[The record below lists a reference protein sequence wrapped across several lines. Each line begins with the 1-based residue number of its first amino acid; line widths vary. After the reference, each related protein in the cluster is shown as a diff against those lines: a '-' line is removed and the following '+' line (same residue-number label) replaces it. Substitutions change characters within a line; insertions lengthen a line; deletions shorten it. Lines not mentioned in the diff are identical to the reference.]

1 MLYQSLLPIQGNSAI
16 PVIAT
21 YRGIVLYPSLLP
33 IQGNSA
39 IPVIATY
46 TGVYVAATNQ
56 EMARDK
62 LQIGDQILQVDGH
75 KIGMII

>member
-1 MLYQSLLPIQGNSAI
+1 MLYQSLLPIQG
-16 PVIAT
+16 
-21 YRGIVLYPSLLP
+21 Y
-33 IQGNSA
+33 SA

-56 EMARDK
+56 EVVRDK

-75 KIGMII
+75 KIGMNTFQKK